1 MRQVEPNQG
10 KLRNA
15 NGANEKKDQGVL
27 APFAFCVLPFLSLA
41 IGCDRKPAEDRV
53 VMAWEAFP
61 TNLDPRFAQD
71 QASQRVLSLT
81 HQGLLKRDANLAFVP
96 DACTSWRWEQPFT
109 ELAFTFPAPSH
120 GSRFTFTTGAPVS
133 ADDALDSLEAL
144 RDPAL
149 RSPKVGAYKEAIDAL
164 WIERRGAF
172 DILRIRLRQPNP
184 GFPSNLV
191 RETFSIVPK
200 GLRGIDAPGSGAYRI
215 TLREPEQRLVL
226 SPRLDHPDFQG
237 KSTPLALDLRWMPD
251 ATTRL
256 LALRHGTAQA
266 ALNNLPADLLRPSE
280 RMIVSHR
287 PGANLEYV
295 AFNCDHPL
303 LKDARVRR
311 ALALATDR
319 AELVAGLLGGR
330 GRAATA
336 FYPPELPWGV
346 DARADLGEGPDLQAN
361 REAAEGLLEAA
372 GHPRNPHGLR
382 FRLRLTTTPEVMAR
396 MKALALQAQ
405 WRKVGVEL
413 DLVSRE
419 FGTLLSEV
427 MASKFE
433 VVSLRWVGV
442 TDPQM
447 LMDTFH
453 STKIPPRG
461 FNRGR
466 FQNREVDRLLEA
478 AQAAPD
484 PASRWSLLREVQRK
498 LMAQSPYIF
507 LYWPDQVAV
516 LAPGLA
522 VDLNGAGDYTQIWR
536 VQP

>member
-1 MRQVEPNQG
+1 MASPFFVFCSSPHSKRPPVSF
-10 KLRNA
+10 RNP
-15 NGANEKKDQGVL
+15 KI
-27 APFAFCVLPFLSLA
+27 FLSVSFALA
-41 IGCDRKPAEDRV
+41 LLAGCDRKPPEDRV

-96 DACTSWRWEQPFT
+96 DACLSWRWEKPFT
-109 ELAFTFPAPSH
+109 ELVFVFPAAGRS
-120 GSRFTFTTGAPVS
+120 GGFTFTTGASVT
-133 ADDALDSLEAL
+133 AADALDSLEAL

-149 RSPKVGAYKEAIDAL
+149 RSPKVGAFKEGIEAL
-164 WIERRGAF
+164 WIEAQGDR
-172 DILRIRLRQPNP
+172 DLLRIRLRQPNP

-191 RETFSIVPK
+191 RETFSITPK
-200 GLRGIDAPGSGAYRI
+200 GVRGVDAPGSGLYQI
-215 TLREPEQRLVL
+215 IVREPEQRLVL
-226 SPRLDHPDFQG
+226 VPRFDHPDFQG
-237 KSTPLALDLRWMPD
+237 KPRPLSLDLRWMPD

-266 ALNNLPADLLRPSE
+266 ALNNLPADLLRASQ
-280 RMIVSHR
+280 RMTVRHR

-295 AFNCDHPL
+295 AFNCAHPL
-303 LKDARVRR
+303 LADARVRR

-319 AELVAGLLGGR
+319 AELVKGLLGGM
-330 GRAATA
+330 GREATA

-346 DARADLGEGPDLQAN
+346 DARSELGLGSDLRANLAAADK
-361 REAAEGLLEAA
+361 LLDAA
-372 GHPRNPHGLR
+372 GHPRDAHGLR

-413 DLVSRE
+413 ELVSRE

-447 LMDTFH
+447 LTDTFH
-453 STKIPPRG
+453 SAKIPPRG
-461 FNRGR
+461 FNRGH
-466 FQNREVDRLLEA
+466 FQNAEVDRLLEQ
-478 AQAAPD
+478 AQAAAA
-484 PASRWSLLREVQRK
+484 PASRWTLLRDVQRK
-498 LMAQSPYIF
+498 LMAESPYIF

-516 LAPGLA
+516 LAPGLD
-522 VDLNGAGDYTQIWR
+522 VDLNGAGDYSRIWR
-536 VQP
+536 VEP